1 MKSGRQQVIID
12 LVTHQNIENQQ
23 QLLCALAE
31 QGIYSTQATL
41 SRDLRDL
48 RLEKKPGP
56 DGKCRYTLPEEQNR
70 GSTQEETLRSM
81 LRHSVISADTAQN
94 LIVVH
99 THPGLASAGA
109 AAIDTMA
116 LPGLVGTIAG
126 DDTVFIAMKTTEA
139 AESLAERI
147 HELV

>member
-1 MKSGRQQVIID
+1 MKSGRQQVIVEI
-12 LVTHQNIENQQ
+12 VRNQNIENQQ
-23 QLLCALAE
+23 QLLSALAE
-31 QGIYSTQATL
+31 QGIQSTQATL
-41 SRDLRDL
+41 SRDIRDL
-48 RLEKKPGP
+48 KLEKKPGP
-56 DGKCRYTLPEEQNR
+56 DGKTQYTLPTEQKD
-70 GSTQEETLRSM
+70 SAMQEERLRSM
-81 LRHSVISADTAQN
+81 LRHSVISAETAQN

-109 AAIDTMA
+109 AAIDKMD

-126 DDTVFIAMKTTEA
+126 DDTIFIAMKTTDT